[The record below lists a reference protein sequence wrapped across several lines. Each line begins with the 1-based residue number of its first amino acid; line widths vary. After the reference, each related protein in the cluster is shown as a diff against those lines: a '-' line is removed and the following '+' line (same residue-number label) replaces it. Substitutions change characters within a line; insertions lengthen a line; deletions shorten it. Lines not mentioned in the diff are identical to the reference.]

1 MSSRSGTKLVI
12 ALSVA
17 GVSALIAIMLI
28 ATGFARNSG
37 SATSAPVQSSVDVT
51 ELSTPTP
58 TLTPTPRPSSTQ
70 TPYEQLL
77 GQMIE
82 ILKVDGAQAAY
93 DLLKSASAAAPQA
106 AALCPLVALALSNV
120 ADTQIDW
127 QSACP

>member
-1 MSSRSGTKLVI
+1 MSSRSGIKLVI

-17 GVSALIAIMLI
+17 GLSAVVAITLIA
-28 ATGFARNSG
+28 AGFARNSG
-37 SATSAPVQSSVDVT
+37 TTTSTQVTPTASS

-58 TLTPTPRPSSTQ
+58 TATPSPVSTQ

-77 GQMIE
+77 GQLLE
-82 ILKVDGAQAAY
+82 IVKVDGAQAAY

-120 ADTQIDW
+120 TDTNIDW
-127 QSACP
+127 QSACN

>member
-17 GVSALIAIMLI
+17 GFSALVAITLI
-28 ATGFARNSG
+28 AAGVARNSG
-37 SATSAPVQSSVDVT
+37 TPTSAPATSSSSASPT
-51 ELSTPTP
+51 PTATPTP
-58 TLTPTPRPSSTQ
+58 TPAPSPASTQ

-77 GQMIE
+77 GQLIE
-82 ILKVDGAQAAY
+82 IAKVDGAQAAY

-120 ADTQIDW
+120 GDTNIDW
-127 QSACP
+127 QSACG

>member
-1 MSSRSGTKLVI
+1 MSSRSGIKLVI

-17 GVSALIAIMLI
+17 GLSAVVAITLIA
-28 ATGFARNSG
+28 AGFARNSG
-37 SATSAPVQSSVDVT
+37 TTTSTQATPTASS

-58 TLTPTPRPSSTQ
+58 TATPSPVSTQ

-77 GQMIE
+77 GQLLE
-82 ILKVDGAQAAY
+82 IVKVDGAQAAY

-120 ADTQIDW
+120 TDTNIDW
-127 QSACP
+127 QSACN

>member
-1 MSSRSGTKLVI
+1 MSSRTGTKLVI

-17 GVSALIAIMLI
+17 GFSAIVAIVLIA
-28 ATGFARNSG
+28 AGFVRNSG
-37 SATSAPVQSSVDVT
+37 TPTPAPVTSAASASESP
-51 ELSTPTP
+51 TPTP
-58 TLTPTPRPSSTQ
+58 TPTPSPASTQ

-77 GQMIE
+77 GQMLE
-82 ILKVDGAQAAY
+82 ILKVDGAQTAY

>member
-37 SATSAPVQSSVDVT
+37 SATPAPVESSVDVT
-51 ELSTPTP
+51 ERSTP
-58 TLTPTPRPSSTQ
+58 TPTPRPSSTQ

>member
-1 MSSRSGTKLVI
+1 MSSRTGTKLVI

-17 GVSALIAIMLI
+17 GFSAIVAIMLI
-28 ATGFARNSG
+28 ATGLAQNSG
-37 SATSAPVQSSVDVT
+37 SPTSAPVTSSA
-51 ELSTPTP
+51 SASASPTP
-58 TLTPTPRPSSTQ
+58 SPTPASTQ

-82 ILKVDGAQAAY
+82 ILKVDGAQAAF